1 GRRRGV
7 RLPARGPVEAVGGGA
22 AGVHAR
28 APAALAAPAADR
40 ARGDREPCGLSGLAA
55 GLGDDGRGGA
65 GRRRLRRLHRPLIRP
80 ATTPPGIIDSEK
92 LLSVFH
98 ITGNYATL
106 SVITLS
112 WRSHGP
118 ENQDHVSRRRTRA
131 GRLLPGPR
139 ADGARS
145 E

>member
-1 GRRRGV
+1 VCSTRLGSFRVVAVGRDRA
-7 RLPARGPVEAVGGGA
+7 LPAFPTR
-22 AGVHAR
+22 R
-28 APAALAAPAADR
+28 SSDLAAPAADR

-80 ATTPPGIIDSEK
+80 ATTPPGIIDSKK

-118 ENQDHVSRRRTRA
+118 E
-131 GRLLPGPR
+131 
-139 ADGARS
+139 
-145 E
+145 